1 MHTNVAF
8 KKIKK
13 MWITFFTGIKQ
24 LSCRMQDAG
33 VWYCG
38 DTPVT
43 VYFAR
48 RGALVALG
56 L

>member
-1 MHTNVAF
+1 MHTNVAL
-8 KKIKK
+8 KKIKR
-13 MWITFFTGIKQ
+13 MWITFAGIKQ
-24 LSCRMQDAG
+24 LSCRMQDVG

-48 RGALVALG
+48 REVFEVLG